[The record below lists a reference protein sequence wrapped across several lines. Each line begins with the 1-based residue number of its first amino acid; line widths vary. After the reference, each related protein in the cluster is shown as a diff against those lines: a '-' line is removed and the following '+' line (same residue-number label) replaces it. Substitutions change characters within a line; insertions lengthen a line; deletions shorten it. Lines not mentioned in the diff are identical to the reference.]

1 MMEKITYDIPNIHQ
15 VIKLLANVY
24 SDPRDALMEFLIN
37 SLDAGAENVKITIEK
52 SKINRILIKD
62 DGFGMNDE
70 EMRRIIKNI
79 GNSIK
84 VNPDELVK
92 SKINFEQVIGHM
104 GIGILGY
111 QSFCKK
117 AIFISKAQG
126 SSLGLWKMT
135 LESNKEDALIEKTS
149 INEENLLL
157 NNNHGT
163 TVILYEIDNEI
174 MKLFSF
180 LFLKIYLEKNM
191 TGILRKRRDLK
202 IMLSDARKEIILEP
216 LAFSGI
222 PFSKTFI
229 HTESG
234 KEIKLDIYIQPT
246 GSDDDIRIS
255 TKGKVVVKEII
266 RLPEFQHSPWIDG
279 IMHGLIEA
287 DFLDVAPTRAD
298 YLRNYFFNE
307 FVDSLVK
314 SEDVLNQEIE
324 NAKEESDVEKRVGI
338 LKRLNN
344 AVSKA
349 LVEMSFE
356 GAKVEVSDSQ
366 GKPIMG
372 QLDGSPPPIE
382 HTLKQRKEKHFRIN
396 TENKEAPIRSRSRSG
411 LNLKW
416 DHLGNPNL
424 HSILREGCL
433 IIINEDADDYINE
446 CLNSNINKEI
456 RYLAKLV
463 AKELSKYNN
472 PLAAVDDIIESSISL
487 EIKIL
492 KYLNL

>member
-1 MMEKITYDIPNIHQ
+1 MAEKITYDIPNIHQ

-24 SDPRDALMEFLIN
+24 SDPRDALTEFLIN
-37 SLDAGAENVKITIEK
+37 SLDAGAGNIKIIVDK
-52 SKINRILIKD
+52 GKINRVLIKD

-70 EMRRIIKNI
+70 EMHRTIKNI

-84 VNPDELVK
+84 VNPDELRK
-92 SKINFEQVIGHM
+92 RKINFEQVIGHM

-117 AIFISKAQG
+117 AIFISKPQ
-126 SSLGLWKMT
+126 SSLLGLWKMT
-135 LESNKEDALIEKTS
+135 LEVNKEDATIEEAS
-149 INEENLLL
+149 FSEENLLL
-157 NNNHGT
+157 NHKKGT
-163 TVILYEIDNEI
+163 TVVLYEIDYEI

-180 LFLKIYLEKNM
+180 LFLKQYLEKNL
-191 TGILRKRRDLK
+191 TGILRRRRDLK
-202 IMLSDARKEIILEP
+202 IMLSDTRSEITLEP

-222 PFSKTFI
+222 PFSETSVS
-229 HTESG
+229 TESG

-246 GSDDDIRIS
+246 GANDDIRIS

-287 DFLDVAPTRAD
+287 NFLEVAPTRAD
-298 YLRNYFFNE
+298 YLRNNSFKE
-307 FVDSLVK
+307 FINSLIQI
-314 SEDVLNQEIE
+314 EDALNQEIE
-324 NAKEESDVEKRVGI
+324 NAKEENDVEKRAGI
-338 LKRLNN
+338 LKKLNS

-349 LVEMSFE
+349 LIEMSFE
-356 GAKVEVSDSQ
+356 GAKVDVSDSQ

-372 QLDGSPPPIE
+372 RLDGSPPPIE
-382 HTLKQRKEKHFRIN
+382 HTLKPRKEKHFRIN
-396 TENKEAPIRSRSRSG
+396 TDNKETPIRARSRGG

-424 HSILREGCL
+424 HSVLREGGL
-433 IIINEDADDYINE
+433 IIINEDADDYSSE
-446 CLNSNINKEI
+446 CLDSNINKEI

-463 AKELSKYNN
+463 AKELSKFNN
-472 PLAAVDDIIESSISL
+472 PLAAADDVMESSISL
-487 EIKIL
+487 EIRIL